1 MIEININGKT
11 IKTTEDATILQAAL
25 SAGIYIPNLCYDR
38 RLKPYGA
45 CRLCIVEIAGEN
57 KLLPACSTP
66 VKDGMV
72 INTDTPAVIKARK
85 TVLELLLIHH
95 PLDCPICDKAGECEL
110 QDLVFKYGA
119 STNRFKGER
128 RHEPERLDAP
138 IVEYNPNRCVLCG
151 RCVRIC
157 AEHQGVSAI
166 SFIGKGIKTKISPA
180 FEEPLD
186 CEFCGQCIDTCP
198 VGALGS
204 KSYRHSS
211 RAWYMEEHP
220 IICPF
225 CGCGCTTNLS
235 LRDGKI
241 IRARGKEGVGINKG
255 DLCSKGRY
263 GFDFIT
269 SDYRL
274 KTPLVRKDGELKK
287 VSWQEAINTVAKR
300 LKEIRDK
307 YGAFAIGAIGSQ
319 RCTLE
324 DNFMFQRFMREVIRT
339 DNIDSAARFGY
350 AKAQT
355 AFEWAFGL
363 ESLPISWD
371 APLKA
376 DYILVVES
384 DITSTMPVWG
394 LNFILAKYYGST
406 LVVADS
412 RETKLARNSSNFL
425 QIHPS
430 SGLALLCGLAH
441 IIYHEGL
448 YNKEAATQVHNLDAL
463 VASLN
468 EFTPSK
474 VSKVTGLSED
484 RLREV
489 ALGYAFAKNRL
500 IAMTSGYAENTK
512 SLYSFLAATNL
523 VLLMGDKPETLQVPA
538 EFCNTL
544 GMWDITIRPLVNGK
558 DCYDMLYTQETPRA
572 LYIMGE
578 NPMVTFPDLTT
589 VERSLRKV
597 EFLVV
602 QDIYLTDTAKLAHVV
617 LPASSWA
624 EKEGT
629 FKSATGL
636 HQRIT
641 KLLEPPE
648 GTKPDW
654 EIIRDIA
661 EAMGGNLRVKTISD
675 VRRQMDEYFRDVLNK
690 HIRTRLAFNPTP
702 YEMMDHTSEEYPLY
716 LVTETVLQHSGSLSA
731 LSKNLDSVV
740 PEPYIQINPEDA
752 ERYGIKHDFFVK
764 VTSKKGSVFLK
775 AIVTE
780 EVEPGTVFA
789 HTHFSYGKVNVL
801 TYSAVVSLMPLVPV
815 RIELA

>member
-1 MIEININGKT
+1 MIELTINDKT
-11 IKTTEDATILQAAL
+11 IQTTEDSTILKAAL
-25 SAGIYIPNLCYDR
+25 GADIYIPNLCYDR
-38 RLKPYGA
+38 RLRPFGA
-45 CRLCIVEIAGEN
+45 CRLCVVEVEGEN
-57 KLLPACSTP
+57 KLLAACSTP
-66 VKDGMV
+66 VKQGMV
-72 INTDTPAVIKARK
+72 VHTETPKVIKARK

-151 RCVRIC
+151 RCIRIC
-157 AEHQGVSAI
+157 LEHQGVGAI
-166 SFIGKGIKTKISPA
+166 SFIDKGIKTRISPA
-180 FEEPLD
+180 FYEPLD

-204 KSYRHSS
+204 KPYRHAS
-211 RAWYMEEHP
+211 RTWYMEDHP

-235 LRDGKI
+235 IREGRI
-241 IRARGKEGVGINKG
+241 VRARGKEGVGINNG
-255 DLCSKGRY
+255 DLCSKGRF
-263 GFDFIT
+263 GFDYIV
-269 SDYRL
+269 SENRL
-274 KTPLVRKDGELKK
+274 KTPLIRKDGQLRP
-287 VSWQEAINTVAKR
+287 VSWSEAIQTVAKR
-300 LKEIRDK
+300 LTEIGDK
-307 YGAFAIGAIGSQ
+307 YGAFSIGAIGSQ

-324 DNFMFQRFMREVIRT
+324 DNFMFQRLMREVVRT

-363 ESLPISWD
+363 ESLPIRWD

-394 LNFILAKYYGST
+394 LNFILAKYYGSQ

-412 RETKLARNSSNFL
+412 RETKLARNSTNYL
-425 QIHPS
+425 KIRPS
-430 SGLALLCGLAH
+430 SGLALLGGMAH
-441 IIYHEGL
+441 VIYHEGL
-448 YNKEAATQVHNLDAL
+448 YNKEAASEVHNFDAL
-463 VASLN
+463 IASLN
-468 EFTPSK
+468 EFTPAKTSLL
-474 VSKVTGLSED
+474 TGLTEEQI
-484 RLREV
+484 RE
-489 ALGYAFAKNRL
+489 AARSYASAKSRL
-500 IAMTSGYAENTK
+500 IAITSGYAENTK
-512 SLYSFLAATNL
+512 SLYTFLAAANL
-523 VLLMGDKPETLQVPA
+523 VLLMGDRPETLQVPA

-558 DCYDMLYTQETPRA
+558 DCYDMLYTQDTPRA
-572 LYIMGE
+572 MYIMGE
-578 NPMVTFPDLTT
+578 NPLVTFPDIST
-589 VERSLRKV
+589 VERALKKV

-629 FKSATGL
+629 FKSATGDL
-636 HQRIT
+636 QRIN
-641 KLLEPPE
+641 KLLPAPQ
-648 GTKPDW
+648 GTRPDW

-661 EAMGGNLRVKTISD
+661 EAMGGNLKVRDLSD
-675 VRRQMDEYFRDVLNK
+675 VRLQMEEYFRDVLGK
-690 HIRTRLAFNPTP
+690 HIRTRLAFNPIR
-702 YEMMDHTSEEYPLY
+702 YELMDHTDSEYPLY
-716 LVTETVLQHSGSLSA
+716 LVTETVLQHSGSLSV

-740 PEPYIQINPEDA
+740 PEPYIQINLADA
-752 ERYGIKHDFFVK
+752 ERLGVKHDYFVK
-764 VTSKKGSVFLK
+764 VSSRKGSVFLK
-775 AIVTE
+775 AIVTD
-780 EVEPGTVFA
+780 EVEEGTVFA
-789 HTHFSYGKVNVL
+789 HTHFSYGKVNIL
-801 TYSAVVSLMPLVPV
+801 TYPSVVSMLPLVPV
-815 RIELA
+815 KIEPA